1 MKNIIMGALF
11 ALVSSAAFA
20 NEIYVQQIGDT
31 LNLSVTQSGTGNSLG
46 NSTTAAKFSGDDMT
60 FAITQTGD
68 NNVIDAV
75 INGNTYTGTWTFVG
89 SGNTVDLLCDSTAA
103 VQCENVTVDIAVNG
117 NTNAFTVYIGENK
130 VADNLVAD
138 FTVDGDGNIV
148 VANLDATNA
157 DVTVTIDN
165 SASLAGGN
173 TFTID
178 QDDAGGVAGHSITY
192 DHTGGG
198 GTISV
203 TQSGLNDQTVNVIS
217 SGDDHNVTIVQTD

>member
-1 MKNIIMGALF
+1 MKNIIIGALF

>member
-1 MKNIIMGALF
+1 MKNIIIGALF

-138 FTVDGDGNIV
+138 FTVDGDGNVV

>member
-1 MKNIIMGALF
+1 MKMKIMGALF

-31 LNLSVTQSGTGNSLG
+31 LNLSVTQAGTGNRLG
-46 NSTTAAKFSGDDMT
+46 GIAAAAKFSGDDMT

-68 NNVIDAV
+68 NNVINAV

-89 SGNTVDLLCDSTAA
+89 SGNTVDLLCDSTAI

-138 FTVDGDGNIV
+138 FTVDGDGNVV

>member
-1 MKNIIMGALF
+1 MKIIGALF
-11 ALVSSAAFA
+11 ALVSSAAVA

-31 LNLSVTQSGTGNSLG
+31 LNLSVTQAGTGNSLG
-46 NSTTAAKFSGDDMT
+46 NSTTAAQFNGDDMT

>member
-1 MKNIIMGALF
+1 MGALF